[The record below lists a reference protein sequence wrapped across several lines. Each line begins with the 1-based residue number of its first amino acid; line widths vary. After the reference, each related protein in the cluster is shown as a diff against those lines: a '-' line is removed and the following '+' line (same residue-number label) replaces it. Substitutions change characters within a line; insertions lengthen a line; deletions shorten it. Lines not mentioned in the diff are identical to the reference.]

1 MKQKMTGVVRAGA
14 AALIIAI
21 LTGMYAA
28 GCGMPAEKKTE
39 ILLAEPEEES
49 PSSEGQSEDGQNAAD
64 AAVHVCGAV
73 ERAGVYRLPLGSRV
87 IDAVECAGGMT
98 ADADPDRLN
107 LAEYV
112 KDGEQIRIPYL
123 DEEPEEGDS
132 PPGDSRVNINTA
144 SKEELMSLPGIG
156 ESRAEDILAWRSKS
170 RFEKPEDIM
179 NVPGIKEGAFRK
191 LEGRIRT
198 K

>member
-49 PSSEGQSEDGQNAAD
+49 PSSEGQSEDGQDAAD

-112 KDGEQIRIPYL
+112 KDGEQIRAVL
-123 DEEPEEGDS
+123 EKVHS
-132 PPGDSRVNINTA
+132 MPGDGSVQA
-144 SKEELMSLPGIG
+144 FAFGQ
-156 ESRAEDILAWRSKS
+156 
-170 RFEKPEDIM
+170 
-179 NVPGIKEGAFRK
+179 NVGQ
-191 LEGRIRT
+191 LEGI
-198 K
+198 